1 LFSEEESR
9 FLNGEEFQLAF
20 ERSWE
25 SLKSQFFK
33 LESRQSYEEP
43 GDPSFEAFLRGDHAV
58 ACNLVV
64 QRMQEQAP
72 LYEDVRTK
80 GIRWVRVRIVQLPLS
95 DYIAQYEFAAYRES
109 SRLGEEIRFVDEESL
124 SRRLREKGLIDY
136 LEFDDSVVLVH
147 NYDDQGLQ
155 HGGWIIEAPD
165 AIERIQAVSRD
176 LLDCSVSM
184 EAFESAHFSA

>member
-1 LFSEEESR
+1 
-9 FLNGEEFQLAF
+9 
-20 ERSWE
+20 
-25 SLKSQFFK
+25 
-33 LESRQSYEEP
+33 
-43 GDPSFEAFLRGDHAV
+43 
-58 ACNLVV
+58 
-64 QRMQEQAP
+64 MQEQAP